1 MTLKFRT
8 VAALFCSVA
17 ILSGAAAVYYFRLW
31 PAPLL
36 LSLWQTTTPAET
48 ASAAPAGPR
57 PGPPVPV
64 KVATVLA
71 EDVPIYLS
79 GIGTVQAYNT
89 VNVQSRIDGEIMQI
103 AFEEGQDV
111 KQGDVLAIIDPRPL
125 QAQLEQQIAIRKKDQ
140 ALLDG
145 AILDMK
151 RYDTLILKDFATR
164 QQVDQQHALVD
175 QYRAQVVNDDAQ
187 IDYARNQLNYTTIR
201 APIGGRVGI
210 RQVDQGNFVRAGDRA
225 TLVTI
230 TQLKPISVVF
240 TLAAAAVGQTKLTLG
255 QVNAPVT
262 ALGPDNT
269 SELDRG
275 VINLVD
281 NQVDQTTGTIK
292 LKATFPNL
300 ALKLWPGNFANGR
313 ITVDIRRGAITVDA
327 IAVRHGPRGDFV
339 WVAKPDQTAA
349 FRSVVVGQVFGGRA
363 MINRG
368 LAKGEQV
375 VTEGYYR
382 LENGSRIEIDRAAPK
397 PAAPSAQSVTLEPG

>member
-1 MTLKFRT
+1 MTLKLRT
-8 VAALFCSVA
+8 VAALFCSIA
-17 ILSGAAAVYYFRLW
+17 ILSGAAAAYYFRVW
-31 PAPLL
+31 PAPML
-36 LSLWQTTTPAET
+36 LSLLPATTPAET
-48 ASAAPAGPR
+48 AATAPAGPR

-111 KQGDVLAIIDPRPL
+111 KQGDVLTIIDPRPL

-151 RYDTLILKDFATR
+151 RYDTLVLKDFATR

-210 RQVDQGNFVRAGDRA
+210 RQVDQGNFVRASDRA
-225 TLVTI
+225 TIVTI

-262 ALGPDNT
+262 ALAADNT

-349 FRSVVVGQVFGGRA
+349 FRAVVVGQVFGGRA
-363 MINRG
+363 LINRG

-397 PAAPSAQSVTLEPG
+397 PDAPSAQSVTSEPG

>member
-1 MTLKFRT
+1 MTLKLRT

-17 ILSGAAAVYYFRLW
+17 ILSGAAAVYYFRVW

-36 LSLWQTTTPAET
+36 LSLWQPATPAET
-48 ASAAPAGPR
+48 APAGPR

-64 KVATVLA
+64 KVAPVLA

-111 KQGDVLAIIDPRPL
+111 KQGDVLTIIDPRPL

-151 RYDTLILKDFATR
+151 RYDTLVLKDFATR

-210 RQVDQGNFVRAGDRA
+210 RQVDQGNFVRASDRA
-225 TLVTI
+225 TIVTI

-262 ALGPDNT
+262 ALAADNT

-349 FRSVVVGQVFGGRA
+349 FRAVVVGQVFGGRA
-363 MINRG
+363 LINRG

-397 PAAPSAQSVTLEPG
+397 PDAPSAQSVTSEPG

>member
-1 MTLKFRT
+1 MKRATM
-8 VAALFCSVA
+8 AALACGVVA
-17 ILSGAAAVYYFRLW
+17 LSAAAYYYVPIW
-31 PAPLL
+31 SGLL
-36 LSLWQTTTPAET
+36 LPVPASPSET
-48 ASAAPAGPR
+48 ATAGAR
-57 PGPPVPV
+57 QGAPVPV
-64 KVATVLA
+64 KVAAVLS

-103 AFEEGQDV
+103 AFQEGQDV
-111 KQGDVLAIIDPRPL
+111 KQGDVLAVIDPRPL
-125 QAQLEQQIAIRKKDQ
+125 QAQLDQQIAMRQKNQ

-151 RYDTLILKDFATR
+151 RVDTLILKDFATR

-175 QYRAQVVNDDAQ
+175 QYKAQVINDEAQ

-210 RQVDQGNFVRAGDRA
+210 RQLDQGNFVRASDRA

-255 QVNAPVT
+255 QVNAPVA
-262 ALGPDNT
+262 ALGPDNS

-281 NQVDQTTGTIK
+281 NQVDQSTGTIK
-292 LKATFPNL
+292 LKATFPNN
-300 ALKLWPGNFANGR
+300 ALKLWPGNFVNGR
-313 ITVDIRRGAITVDA
+313 ITVDVRRQAITVDA

-339 WVAKPDQTAA
+339 WVAKPDMTAG
-349 FRSVVVGQVFGGRA
+349 FRPVAVGQVFGGRA
-363 MINRG
+363 LINRG
-368 LAKGEQV
+368 VAKGEQV

-382 LENGSRIEIDRAAPK
+382 LENGSRIEIDHAAPK
-397 PAAPSAQSVTLEPG
+397 PAAPGVQTSSSEPG